1 MNFAGRPLQRSGSA
15 PVAPDPPVR
24 VNFGG
29 PLSGIYVQAQGNAVL
44 VSWNGSDWLIVPVG
58 PPSHF
63 RVSAPFVLVRSS
75 AGAARYSVLGI
86 LA

>member
-29 PLSGIYVQAQGNAVL
+29 PLSGRQFYRINAK
-44 VSWNGSDWLIVPVG
+44 NTRQNRIPLI
-58 PPSHF
+58 
-63 RVSAPFVLVRSS
+63 
-75 AGAARYSVLGI
+75 
-86 LA
+86 